1 MENISMETIEKPVSS
16 QQKEETISI
25 FDVEIKDE
33 NTALN
38 VLVQFLHIAQKRGA
52 FNVQESAKLWE
63 AISAFQK
70 K

>member
-1 MENISMETIEKPVSS
+1 METIEKPVSS
-16 QQKEETISI
+16 QQKEETINI

>member
-1 MENISMETIEKPVSS
+1 METIEKPVSS

-38 VLVQFLHIAQKRGA
+38 VIVQFLHIAQKRGA

>member
-16 QQKEETISI
+16 QQKEETINI

>member
-1 MENISMETIEKPVSS
+1 MAKAPEKETAPAQQQQQMQQVPDLSDVPVANENVSLNLMVG
-16 QQKEETISI
+16 
-25 FDVEIKDE
+25 F
-33 NTALN
+33 LN
-38 VLVQFLHIAQKRGA
+38 VAQKRGA

>member
-1 MENISMETIEKPVSS
+1 MDNISMETTEKPVSS
-16 QQKEETISI
+16 QQKEETVSI
-25 FDVEIKDE
+25 FDVEIKYE

>member
-1 MENISMETIEKPVSS
+1 MDNISMETTEKPVSS
-16 QQKEETISI
+16 QQKEETVSI

>member
-1 MENISMETIEKPVSS
+1 METTEKPVSS

>member
-38 VLVQFLHIAQKRGA
+38 VIVQFLHIAQKRGA

>member
-1 MENISMETIEKPVSS
+1 METTEKPVSS
-16 QQKEETISI
+16 QQKEETVSI

>member
-1 MENISMETIEKPVSS
+1 MDNISMETTEKPVSS

>member
-1 MENISMETIEKPVSS
+1 METIEKPVSS

>member
-1 MENISMETIEKPVSS
+1 METTEKPVSS
-16 QQKEETISI
+16 QQKEETVSI

-63 AISAFQK
+63 AISAFK
-70 K
+70 KK